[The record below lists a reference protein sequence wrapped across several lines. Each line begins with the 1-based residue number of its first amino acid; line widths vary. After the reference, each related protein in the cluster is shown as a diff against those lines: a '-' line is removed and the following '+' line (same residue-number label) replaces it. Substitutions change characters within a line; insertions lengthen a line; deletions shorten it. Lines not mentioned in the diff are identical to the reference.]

1 MCTNCQEYKNTSS
14 ELSKSFP
21 LPCFFFLIIGCPHS
35 PQRPCSK
42 RLYENASLY
51 MKINSSE
58 PWASYYAITINPL
71 HSTYN
76 ARFNHYTITE
86 PLAYHTQ
93 RFSPWPVGL
102 LARRISKRVNAQIDE
117 SSKSVFEAIEETLK
131 TDFKK

>member
-21 LPCFFFLIIGCPHS
+21 LPCFFFLIIGYPHS

-42 RLYENASLY
+42 RLNENASLY
-51 MKINSSE
+51 MKMKSSK
-58 PWASYYAITINPL
+58 PWASCYAFRIR
-71 HSTYN
+71 ST
-76 ARFNHYTITE
+76 ALIVFFNHYTITE
-86 PLAYHTQ
+86 PLAYHAQ